1 MLMTLAGGF
10 FQLFFWALA
19 TIAWRLLS
27 PETVLS
33 RICLIAIAF
42 SGVQTLF
49 NFNPLIRLDGYYL
62 LSDYLEIPNL
72 RPKAFR
78 FLKQQLSRRLLATPD
93 ETGNL
98 TKRERR
104 IYWRYG
110 TTSFLFSAALVWI
123 GV

>member
-42 SGVQTLF
+42 SGIQTLF

-62 LSDYLEIPNL
+62 LSDWLEIPNL
-72 RPKAFR
+72 RPKAFEFMR
-78 FLKQQLSRRLLATPD
+78 QRMFRLLLGPPHGASGEKLSP
-93 ETGNL
+93 
-98 TKRERR
+98 REKR

-110 TTSFLFSAALVWI
+110 AAAIGFSA
-123 GV
+123 G